1 MELGQ
6 IKFNN
11 EFILLLRFVE
21 FSLSEVREMEIL
33 LNNFATGIGIVAR
46 VLRPSIEKSKKKSKN
61 SKQRINARFASESF
75 QQTTII
81 FHWKNFVKRFH
92 KIS

>member
-11 EFILLLRFVE
+11 EFILLLRFVK

-33 LNNFATGIGIVAR
+33 PNNFATGIGIVAR
-46 VLRPSIEKSKKKSKN
+46 VLRSSIEKSSKN

-81 FHWKNFVKRFH
+81 FHWKNFVK
-92 KIS
+92 S